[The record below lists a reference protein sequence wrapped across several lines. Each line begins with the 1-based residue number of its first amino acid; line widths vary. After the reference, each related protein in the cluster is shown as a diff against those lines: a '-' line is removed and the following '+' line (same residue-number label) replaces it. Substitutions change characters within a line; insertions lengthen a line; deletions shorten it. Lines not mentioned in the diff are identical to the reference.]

1 MQLRAETAAVIP
13 VTAVRRGRVLV
24 VRREWRGIGR
34 GYFDLEHPGCC
45 PPVCCPLAWPAVFA
59 TCRQGTLSYALRL
72 TSPISL
78 APVCQHMCINRV
90 FHSSVN

>member
-1 MQLRAETAAVIP
+1 MWLRAETAAVIP
-13 VTAVRRGRVLV
+13 VTAVRRGTVLV
-24 VRREWRGIGR
+24 VRRGWRGIGR

-45 PPVCCPLAWPAVFA
+45 PLVCCPLASPAVFV
-59 TCRQGTLSYALRL
+59 TCRQGTLSYALHL

-90 FHSSVN
+90 LSFAVQ